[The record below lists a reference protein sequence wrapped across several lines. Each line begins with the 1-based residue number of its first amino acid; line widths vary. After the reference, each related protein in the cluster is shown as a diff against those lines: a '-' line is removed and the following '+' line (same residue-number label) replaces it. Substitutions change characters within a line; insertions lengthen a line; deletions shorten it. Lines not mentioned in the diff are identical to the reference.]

1 MSSAPSHA
9 AAPGL
14 PPLRTML
21 KSKDVEDPVNLYVH
35 RTLAYLFVLL
45 TFRTPLTPNG
55 ITFLSLGVGIGAGL
69 VWWLDGP
76 LVLGA
81 VMLWT
86 SAILDGADG
95 MMARAKSM
103 FSASGRALDGSADLI
118 VAAITVSGAVY
129 RVRDMFSAAEL
140 AILAAIG
147 AVTAVLH
154 FNLYDYY
161 KDLYLRAVR
170 GGKGEATLEA
180 ELEAVAESLKGSA
193 WYLRA
198 AVIHGL
204 IPYTR
209 RQAQIVRR
217 SNPQSLLER
226 EALTNRG
233 SEQLNASYRSAHR
246 GPMRLWPWISLAPH
260 TYLLCLA
267 AIFGRIDL
275 FIWYRIVVANAL
287 FVVLL
292 LWERRATRQVLTHLP
307 HV

>member
-1 MSSAPSHA
+1 
-9 AAPGL
+9 
-14 PPLRTML
+14 ML

-129 RVRDMFSAAEL
+129 RVRGMFSATDL
-140 AILAAIG
+140 AMLAAIG

-161 KDLYLRAVR
+161 KDLYLRSVR
-170 GGKGEATLEA
+170 GGQGEATLEE

-209 RQAQIVRR
+209 RQVQIVQRT
-217 SNPQSLLER
+217 NPSSLRER
-226 EALTNRG
+226 EALSHSG
-233 SEQLNASYRSAHR
+233 SAELNERYRSMHR

-267 AIFGRIDL
+267 ASFERIDL
-275 FIWYRIVVANAL
+275 FIWYRVAVANVI
-287 FVVLL
+287 FIVLL
-292 LWERRATRQVLTHLP
+292 FWERRATRRVLM
-307 HV
+307 HVAGA